1 MAPEDYFLRRSY
13 TAPSRAGQLREF
25 DPTRKLVASNSI
37 TPQRVRQMGYAP
49 LDLTSKTAVVI
60 GGTSGI
66 GLTIAKGLAQA
77 GANIVPSGRRT
88 ELVDSAATDIKK
100 AGGKSLGITSDVTQ
114 RTSLEAL
121 LSSAVAEF
129 GAVDILVNSAG
140 TTKRTPTLDVPE
152 SEWNHILETNLNGT
166 LRACQVFGRHMIER
180 KRGRIINIAS
190 LSSLVSL
197 YEVAAYSASKAAV
210 ASLTKSL
217 AIEWARHGICVN
229 AIAPGVFR
237 TDLNAAL
244 LDGTARGREFLMR
257 TPMGRFGQLEELIG
271 AAIFLASDSASY
283 VTGHLLAV
291 DGGLLASG
299 VNQ

>member
-1 MAPEDYFLRRSY
+1 M
-13 TAPSRAGQLREF
+13 T
-25 DPTRKLVASNSI
+25 
-37 TPQRVRQMGYAP
+37 YAP

-66 GLTIAKGLAQA
+66 GLTIANGLSLA
-77 GANIVPSGRRT
+77 GANVIPTGRRT
-88 ELVDSAATDIKK
+88 ELVQAAAAEIKK
-100 AGGKSLGITSDVTQ
+100 SGGKSLAVSSDVTD
-114 RTSLEAL
+114 RASLEAL
-121 LSSAVAEF
+121 LAAAVAEF

-140 TTKRTPTLDVPE
+140 TTKRTPTLDVSE
-152 SEWNHILETNLNGT
+152 SEWNNILETNLNGT

-190 LSSLVSL
+190 LSSFVAL

-217 AIEWARHGICVN
+217 AIEWARHGVCVN

-244 LDGTARGREFLMR
+244 LDGTARGREFLLR
-257 TPMGRFGQLEELIG
+257 TPMGRFGQLEELVG
-271 AAIFLASDSASY
+271 AAIFLASDSASF

-291 DGGLLASG
+291 DGGSLASG